1 MKRFP
6 LNWKR
11 VILTVGAIFLVL
23 LIVDFNAR
31 LEALN
36 KLEQRAELTRSE
48 ATQIAATQITL
59 QTKVAY
65 AGSDQ
70 IVEDEARGN
79 DHMKQDGDH
88 TVIVIGQ
95 GDTFLFTEP
104 EPTPT
109 PTAQRS
115 NWDLWLEVLFGK

>member
-65 AGSDQ
+65 ARSDQ

>member
-1 MKRFP
+1 MKRFSF
-6 LNWKR
+6 NWKR
-11 VILTVGAIFLVL
+11 VVFTTGAIFLIL
-23 LIVDFNAR
+23 LVVDFNAR

-48 ATQIAATQITL
+48 ATQVAATQIAL

-70 IVEDEARGN
+70 IIEDEARGN
-79 DHMKQDGDH
+79 DLMYQDGDH

-95 GDTFLFTEP
+95 GETLQSTEP

-109 PTAQRS
+109 PTSPRS
-115 NWDLWLEVLFGK
+115 NWDLWLEVLFGR